1 MNHFESFLFHY
12 IYIYTHHNAMFSFV
26 IYKFSVFIVLMST
39 VKLRNGVTQTYP
51 HFITHTSCYASP
63 FSVLP

>member
-12 IYIYTHHNAMFSFV
+12 IYIHHNAKSTFV
-26 IYKFSVFIVLMST
+26 TYKFSVFIVLMST

-51 HFITHTSCYASP
+51 HPITHTSCYASP
-63 FSVLP
+63 LSVLS